1 MTLLESALEYAAK
14 GWATFPLAPNSK
26 IPMAGSH
33 GYKDATTD
41 LAQIMKWWNE
51 EPNANIGI
59 ATEASGLLV
68 VDVDPRNLGDQWEH
82 LGELAEPGGDVWKGP
97 VEAVTPGGGWHYYFQ
112 LPEFPHKKLIA
123 PGVDLK
129 GYGGYVVAPP
139 SVTKDGAYSWFVTG
153 DVDPLP
159 EWLQTLCKANLRP
172 PVVKM
177 TSGTSPLD
185 DRPGS
190 LYNAEATWEEILE
203 PHGWTK
209 VRTGSEGEIYWRRPG
224 KVLGVSA
231 VSGGPIAD
239 VFWCFSSSTP
249 LESEAPYNRFGLYT
263 ALNFNG
269 DFSEAAK
276 SLSDRY
282 TSGGIRVTSFRDH
295 SGQANT
301 LILSE
306 ERNVG
311 SGESSSNNVVPAPEE
326 VDYRP
331 DLVRSY
337 TEYAGRRTDASPD
350 YHEAV
355 ILSLLATLAG
365 DTRAN
370 LSVGQLP
377 LNLYL
382 LLVGPSTRSRKST
395 SQKIGKELLEA
406 VMPDA
411 LLADRLTG
419 EGAIYNLAA
428 RSYMSSLW
436 MPDEFGVTLSQVYS
450 RDFMRP
456 LEELFLTLYGE
467 NRYVYQRAGSAVSV
481 NGVRLSIA
489 GAATPQSIAGAGPD
503 AVLSGLL
510 PRFGIVFPDVR
521 AHGLELRSGSG
532 LRDQQFELIS
542 KLQAI
547 LAMCNAGGSAHKS
560 IDFSDDAMSVLNN
573 VAAEFEGDVNAVRL
587 PIMAYKVAALAALSD
602 LRFEVTENDARYAV
616 SVVRKWREGANK
628 LDPYLRR
635 KTSDLEL
642 DRTIQSVEAFLKQH
656 GGTAYR
662 MNISRTL
669 KLSALQAKSIRDTML
684 EWGMIL
690 VQTEGQE
697 TWSLIT
703 SPSN

>member
-14 GWATFPLAPNSK
+14 GWAVFPLASGTK

-41 LAQIMKWWNE
+41 LAQIMKWWNDV
-51 EPNANIGI
+51 PDANIGI

-68 VDVDPRNLGDQWEH
+68 VDVDPRNLGYEWEH
-82 LGELAEPGGDVWKGP
+82 IEEVHSNTYVVSTA
-97 VEAVTPGGGWHYYFQ
+97 GGGLHAYYQ
-112 LPEFPHKKLIA
+112 LPDFPHVKSIA
-123 PGVDLK
+123 PGVDIK

-139 SVTKDGAYSWFVTG
+139 STTEQGFYS
-153 DVDPLP
+153 DVVRLGVPPLP

-172 PVVKM
+172 PVLKM
-177 TSGTSPLD
+177 MSSTSPLD

-190 LYNAEATWEEILE
+190 LYNADATWEEILE
-203 PHGWTK
+203 PHGWVK
-209 VRTGSEGEIYWRRPG
+209 VRTGSEGEVYWRRPG
-224 KVLGVSA
+224 KVLGISA
-231 VSGGPIAD
+231 VSGGSAED
-239 VFWCFSSSTP
+239 VFWCFSSSTV
-249 LESEAPYNRFGLYT
+249 LESEASYNKFGLYT
-263 ALNFNG
+263 HLNFNG
-269 DFSEAAK
+269 DYSEAAR

-282 TSGGIRVTSFRDH
+282 TAGGIRVTSFSNN
-295 SGQANT
+295 SGQNDPIILPGTGDMGADQSDSDNT
-301 LILSE
+301 LHSE
-306 ERNVG
+306 E
-311 SGESSSNNVVPAPEE
+311 E
-326 VDYRP
+326 VRYRP
-331 DLVRSY
+331 NLIREY
-337 TEYAGRRTDASPD
+337 IEYAGRRTDASPD

-355 ILSLLATLAG
+355 ILGLLATLAG

-428 RSYMSSLW
+428 RGYMSSLW
-436 MPDEFGVTLSQVYS
+436 MPDEFGVTLSQVYT

-467 NRYVYQRAGSAVSV
+467 NKYVYQRAGSVVNV
-481 NGVRLSIA
+481 NGVRLSIT

-510 PRFGIVFPDVR
+510 PRFGVVFPDVR
-521 AHGLELRSGSG
+521 PHGLELRSGSG
-532 LRDQQFELIS
+532 LRDQQFALIS

-547 LAMCNAGGSAHKS
+547 MAACNAGGSAHRS
-560 IDFSDDAMSVLNN
+560 IDFTQPAMDVLNN

-587 PIMAYKVAALAALSD
+587 PIMSYKVAALAALSD
-602 LRFEVTENDARYAV
+602 LRFEVTTDDAEYAV
-616 SVVRKWREGANK
+616 SVVRKWRIGANK

-656 GGTAYR
+656 GGSAYR

-669 KLSALQAKSIRDTML
+669 KLSATQAKSIRDTML
-684 EWGMIL
+684 EWGMIS
-690 VQTEGQE
+690 VNNEGQE
-697 TWSLIT
+697 VWSLNT
-703 SPSN
+703 YPSN